1 MPARRRPAS
10 TVLVVALTT
19 TLSACTRGCAGEAE
33 QAFCAAVERNDAAA
47 ATALFDSRTVNLLSR
62 DFSKA
67 CEPGKALLDRAT
79 PSSPEF
85 TALAVAFASQEGVAN
100 ACWTTSGST
109 RSRSMGGTSCAL
121 NLAVENSN
129 AAVVRALLEHGA
141 SLTNEPAQRAL
152 MDAGNLGNLDVVQ
165 ALVERGGNPSWALGL
180 AIDRRHTRVVE
191 YLESKGAKED
201 EPPLLVG
208 ARRGDLRAIDAAI
221 ASRADLNAQDS
232 RGRTA
237 VHRAAL
243 YGHADV
249 VTRLASAGARLD
261 TMTPDD
267 FWTPLHAAANE
278 NQAAVIEALTA
289 AKAAVDV
296 RKDAGYPTPL
306 LVALGNT
313 SVAAVKALLAA
324 GADPNAWTDSDSTAI
339 RRATRVGHYAM
350 AQALLAAGARL
361 NDVHG
366 QGWQPPLHD
375 VVGLCGQ
382 LPKDDP
388 ENDYYRVT
396 VMKALLTAGADRAAK
411 NAEGKTPLEVA
422 TGLLAGAENEFYRAC
437 YQAKVDLL
445 RGR

>member
-1 MPARRRPAS
+1 MPSRRRPAS
-10 TVLVVALTT
+10 TVLVVVLTT
-19 TLSACTRGCAGEAE
+19 SLTACTRGCAGEAE

-47 ATALFDSRTVNLLSR
+47 AKALFDSRTVNLLSR
-62 DFSKA
+62 DFSQT

-85 TALAVAFASQEGVAN
+85 TALAVAFVGQEGVAN
-100 ACWTTSGST
+100 ACWTTPGNS
-109 RSRSMGGTSCAL
+109 RSRSSGGTSCAL
-121 NLAVENSN
+121 NFAVENSN
-129 AAVVRALLEHGA
+129 AALVRALLEHGA

-152 MDAGNLGNLDVVQ
+152 MDAGNLGDLDVVQ

-180 AIDRRHTRVVE
+180 AIDSRHTRVVE
-191 YLESKGAKED
+191 YLERRGAKED
-201 EPPLLVG
+201 EPPLLVA
-208 ARRGDLRAIDAAI
+208 ARRGDLRAIDAAL
-221 ASRADLNAQDS
+221 ASRADLNAQDR

-237 VHRAAL
+237 VYRAAL
-243 YGHADV
+243 YGHADA

-267 FWTPLHAAANE
+267 FWTPLHVAANE
-278 NQAAVIEALTA
+278 NHVEVVKALAA
-289 AKAAVDV
+289 AKAVVDA
-296 RKDAGYPTPL
+296 RQDAGYPTPL

-324 GADPNAWTDSDSTAI
+324 GADPNVWTDSGSTAI
-339 RRATRVGHYAM
+339 RRATRSGHHAM

-375 VVGLCGQ
+375 VVGLCGP

-388 ENDYYRVT
+388 DNDYYRVT
-396 VMKALLTAGADRAAK
+396 VMKALLAAGADSAAK
-411 NAEGKTPLEVA
+411 NAEGKTPLDVA
-422 TGLLAGAENEFYRAC
+422 TSLLAGTENEFYRAC
-437 YQAKVDLL
+437 YQAKIDVL
-445 RGR
+445 RRP